1 MITAMYNAR
10 EAMVPGSIYDRSGQM
25 SNGHSNSTNNN
36 APNTHNFNGAAL
48 QQQQHQAF
56 QRDAFLRSS
65 HDQIGYISAER
76 AHTAGINLPVPV
88 GMFMPPSLPVPFYGQ
103 PHPAYAQV
111 IGGMSASEQ
120 EVEKQFPVGTTMCP
134 VWRMRGR
141 IWSWNS
147 Y

>member
-1 MITAMYNAR
+1 
-10 EAMVPGSIYDRSGQM
+10 MVPGSIYDRSGQM

-36 APNTHNFNGAAL
+36 GPSSTNLNQNSGNAY
-48 QQQQHQAF
+48 QQQQQQSF

-103 PHPAYAQV
+103 PHPGYGQV
-111 IGGMSASEQ
+111 WAM
-120 EVEKQFPVGTTMCP
+120 
-134 VWRMRGR
+134 
-141 IWSWNS
+141 
-147 Y
+147 